1 MTGPLPDPVA
11 LAAELIRCPS
21 ITPQEGG
28 ALDLLE
34 GVLSGAGFVCT
45 RIPRGGVDNLHA
57 RWGRS
62 APVFAFAGHTDV
74 VPPGDVGA
82 WTVDPFGGAR
92 AGGML
97 WGRGAVDMKSGVAA
111 FVAAAAALV
120 RESPPE
126 GSIALLITGD
136 EEGPARDGTAA
147 ILDWM
152 ADQGEGADFCLVGE
166 PTSMARLGDVVKIG
180 RRGSM
185 TARLT
190 VTGRQGHTAYPER
203 AANPL
208 PALAR
213 ACLRLDETPLDL
225 GSTHFQASTLALSSI
240 DTGNPASNVIPQ
252 TATAVFN
259 IRFNDLQS
267 PESVRIW
274 TDQQIEEALKDTGCT
289 AEIDWSVSGESFLT
303 PPGPLTDIVVDAIT
317 DRMLERPALTT
328 GGGTSDARFIRALCP
343 VVEFG
348 LVGETMHQADERAAE
363 ADIRMLA
370 TLYGDILRRFF
381 GV

>member
-1 MTGPLPDPVA
+1 MTDPVA
-11 LAAELIRCPS
+11 LTAALIRCPS
-21 ITPQEGG
+21 VTPEEAG

-34 GVLSGAGFVCT
+34 GVLAGAGFACT
-45 RIPRGGVDNLHA
+45 RIPRNGVDNLYA
-57 RWGRS
+57 RWGRG

-74 VPPGDVGA
+74 VPPGEVGA
-82 WTVDPFGGAR
+82 WTVDPF
-92 AGGML
+92 AGLCADGTL

-111 FVAAAAALV
+111 FAAAAVDLV
-120 RESPPE
+120 AETPPE

-136 EEGPARDGTAA
+136 EEGEARDGTAA

-152 ADQGEGADFCLVGE
+152 AQTGERADFCLVGE
-166 PTSMARLGDVVKIG
+166 PTSLARLGDVVKIG

-190 VTGRQGHTAYPER
+190 VTGRQGHTAYPDR

-208 PALAR
+208 PAIAR
-213 ACLRLDETPLDL
+213 VAVRLSDTPLDL
-225 GSTHFQASTLALSSI
+225 GSTHFQASTLALTTI
-240 DTGNPASNVIPQ
+240 DTGNPASNVIPG
-252 TATAVFN
+252 AASAVFN
-259 IRFNDLQS
+259 VRFNDMQS

-274 TDQQIEEALKDTGCT
+274 CDQQIEEALKGTGCT

-328 GGGTSDARFIRALCP
+328 GGGTSDARLIKAHCP

-348 LVGETMHQADERAAE
+348 LVGDTMHQVDERAPE

-370 TLYGDILRRFF
+370 TLYADIMRRFF
-381 GV
+381 GL